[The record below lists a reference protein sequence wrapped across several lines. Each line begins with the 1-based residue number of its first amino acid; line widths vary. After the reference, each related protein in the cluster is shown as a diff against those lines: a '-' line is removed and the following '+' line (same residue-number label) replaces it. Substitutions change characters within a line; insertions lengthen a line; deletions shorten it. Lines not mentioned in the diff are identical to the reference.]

1 MKINLEFL
9 SVPIIIKIVG
19 KKSVTFDF
27 SGKTVNDLIHEIIN
41 AYGEKVGKFLLDE
54 SGNLD
59 SVFTIMLNKADYI
72 RREQMNTELHDGDQV
87 TLMMLVAGG

>member
-27 SGKTVNDLIHEIIN
+27 SGKTVNDLINAIIGT
-41 AYGEKVGKFLLDE
+41 YGEKVGKFLLDE
-54 SGNLD
+54 SGKLD
-59 SVFTIMLNKADYI
+59 SVFTVMLNKSDYV
-72 RREQMNTELHDGDQV
+72 RQDQMDTQLHDGDQV

>member
-19 KKSVTFDF
+19 KKSVIFNF
-27 SGKTVNDLIHEIIN
+27 SGKTVNDLVHEIIDT
-41 AYGEKVGKFLLDE
+41 YGERVGKFLLDE
-54 SGNLD
+54 SGSLD
-59 SVFTIMLNKADYI
+59 SVFTIMLNKSDYI